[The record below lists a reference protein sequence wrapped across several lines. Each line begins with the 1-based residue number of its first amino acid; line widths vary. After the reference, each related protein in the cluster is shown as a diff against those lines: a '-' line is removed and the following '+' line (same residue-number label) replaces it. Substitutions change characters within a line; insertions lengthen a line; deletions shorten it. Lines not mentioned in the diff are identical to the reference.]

1 MTPATAPLPAT
12 LAALVPAK
20 LQKITASRDGEVVIE
35 VFAAGKQWL
44 QLRPGA
50 LTRLAERPARDSDD
64 ADEATRGLLRKEL
77 QPGILSAI
85 DIDEARGLWRLTIHR
100 PDAPPRVLVIE
111 RDGREPRWLLLA
123 PVDEGERI
131 LGAMPATKPGD
142 GRDTRRGRLYEP
154 PRRAPAPPVEAAP
167 SAAGAPT
174 TTAPTTSPAL
184 QQARQRLK
192 AEHERLKRLHKKLEG
207 DLARH
212 GDPERT
218 ALDGELLKSVMGR
231 LPRGVDD
238 VDVIDIDGSE
248 RRIALDPARDAKGNL
263 QRLFD
268 RARRARAAIA
278 HARPRLDEVAAQ
290 LARVAALRERLTGT
304 AAVDEAA
311 VLRDVDALLTAPDS
325 GPSARRKAALAGRR
339 QAWRCFVVDGDVVV
353 RVGRGAKDNDALVK
367 SARGHDLWLHARDR
381 TGAHVVIPSTGGPIP
396 DATFVDAAH
405 LAAWFSAGRGERHV
419 DIQHTRVKHL
429 KKPGAGAPAGLFLVG
444 NETVTHLRV
453 DDDRVKALLAREVA
467 AS

>member
-1 MTPATAPLPAT
+1 
-12 LAALVPAK
+12 
-20 LQKITASRDGEVVIE
+20 
-35 VFAAGKQWL
+35 
-44 QLRPGA
+44 
-50 LTRLAERPARDSDD
+50 
-64 ADEATRGLLRKEL
+64 
-77 QPGILSAI
+77 
-85 DIDEARGLWRLTIHR
+85 
-100 PDAPPRVLVIE
+100 
-111 RDGREPRWLLLA
+111 
-123 PVDEGERI
+123 
-131 LGAMPATKPGD
+131 MPATKPGD

-154 PRRAPAPPVEAAP
+154 PRRAPAPPVEAGS
-167 SAAGAPT
+167 SAAGTPT

-192 AEHERLKRLHKKLEG
+192 AEHERLRRLHKKLEG

-212 GDPERT
+212 GDPERL
-218 ALDGELLKSVMGR
+218 ALDGELLKTVMGR
-231 LPRGVDD
+231 LERGADHVVVVD
-238 VDVIDIDGSE
+238 VDGAE
-248 RRIALDPARDAKGNL
+248 RTISLDPARDAKGNL

-278 HARPRLDEVAAQ
+278 HARPRLDEVG
-290 LARVAALRERLTGT
+290 ARLGKVATLRDRLGHAT
-304 AAVDEAA
+304 VDDEAVVIA
-311 VLRDVDALLTAPDS
+311 DVDALLASPDS

-339 QAWRCFVVDGDVVV
+339 RPWRSFVVDGGVVV

-381 TGAHVVIPSTGGPIP
+381 TGAHVIIPSTGGPIP

-444 NETVTHLRV
+444 HEAVTHLRV
-453 DDDRVKALLAREVA
+453 DDERTKALLAREVA
-467 AS
+467 AG